1 MPWLWVP
8 LAQQAEDAFQQSCVG
23 HGIPGAVRVDHLT
36 TVKAEQPLLFSLT
49 KDQRISHPDGLHR

>member
-1 MPWLWVP
+1 MGWRLP
-8 LAQQAEDAFQQSCVG
+8 LAQQGKDTLQQSDVR
-23 HGIPGAVRVDHLT
+23 HGMAGAVRVDHLT